1 MIGDYGAGKKRLGPG
16 LAALPETVPPI
27 RSYEPAVPALSSPP
41 EPADLV
47 VCLDVLEHVE
57 PDCIEAV
64 IEDLA
69 RVARRH
75 LLASIASGPYRR
87 TLDGGRHA
95 QERKSVVEGK
105 SVAVRVEFGGYRVIQ
120 KTYVRKEKER

>member
-1 MIGDYGAGKKRLGPG
+1 MSPGTILDYGAGKQRLGPA
-16 LAALPETVPPI
+16 LAALLETVPPI

-69 RVARRH
+69 RVARRP
-75 LLASIASGPYRR
+75 LLASIASGPSRR
-87 TLDGGRHA
+87 TLDAGPTGRA
-95 QERKSVVEGK
+95 SCRGRVWQYVSISG
-105 SVAVRVEFGGYRVIQ
+105 VAVR
-120 KTYVRKEKER
+120 